1 MDRSNV
7 KLKHKVQLRKKVEEP
22 EVGVPVVK
30 PTSGSDGGDNGGKS
44 KVWILIGVIAICAIG
59 FWFFSKF
66 SNNMNEPIMSEVVE
80 PLKDSAPREATDEE
94 TKSVAFVEE
103 SNADVNNSVEQKQ
116 STVTKE
122 TAPQIPVTPENTLT
136 NSTVNTVNIPID
148 VDAEAMRVIRGDYGI
163 GQERKD
169 KLGIKYQTIQNR
181 VNELKREGVF

>member
-1 MDRSNV
+1 MESSNV

-22 EVGVPVVK
+22 EVGVPAVK
-30 PTSGSDGGDNGGKS
+30 PTPGSDGGDNGGKA

-59 FWFFSKF
+59 FWLFSKF
-66 SNNMNEPIMSEVVE
+66 SNNTNKPIVSEVVE
-80 PLKDSAPREATDEE
+80 SLKDSAPKETTNEEA
-94 TKSVAFVEE
+94 KSIAFVEE
-103 SNADVNNSVEQKQ
+103 SNADVDNNVEQQQ
-116 STVTKE
+116 STVTIE
-122 TAPQIPVTPENTLT
+122 LAPQTPVTPENTLT
-136 NSTVNTVNIPID
+136 NSTANTGNIPID